1 MKILKVHMRIST
13 LGFTDNASIY
23 NQNFMNPYESH
34 KALQY
39 LKRSVHKLLANKKK
53 LWKRNWIMSGK
64 YFSYIEIVKA

>member
-53 LWKRNWIMSGK
+53 L
-64 YFSYIEIVKA
+64 